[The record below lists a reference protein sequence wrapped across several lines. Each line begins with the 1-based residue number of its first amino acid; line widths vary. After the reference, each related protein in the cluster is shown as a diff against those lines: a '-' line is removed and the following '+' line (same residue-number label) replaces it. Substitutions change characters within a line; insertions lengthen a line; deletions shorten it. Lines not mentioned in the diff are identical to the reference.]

1 MTHSGTLTAVII
13 AVKSTPNLERMK
25 YFLSIDQKISTF
37 VMNGVT
43 PAQLDCSGLCN
54 STRAFKEFH
63 YGLTCVEAAI
73 SMSHANAR
81 RLLLKSN
88 TSWGAIF
95 EEDIEF
101 TQEFRNLLQTIHVLP
116 TKYDK
121 ARIGFHLIPRQF
133 GIMMKRKSSN
143 LLRILMLPDCAAG
156 YVLNQPALEY
166 CVHKE
171 TNHLYLADWPPY
183 LRRIKWFTFKSNL
196 VIHPDLRDAKNF
208 TSTLSGRAQ
217 RQSARSFSKFLSR
230 NTIRFVLLTCLQKI
244 GQNYDDSSLVNEK
257 LKSVVI

>member
-1 MTHSGTLTAVII
+1 MRHSGMLTAVII

-25 YFLSIDQKISTF
+25 YFLGTDQKIPTF

-43 PAQLDCSGLCN
+43 PAQLNCSGLCN
-54 STRAFKEFH
+54 SSKDFKEFH

-81 RLLLKSN
+81 QFLLKSN
-88 TSWGAIF
+88 SPWGVIF

-101 TQEFRNLLQTIHVLP
+101 TQEFKDLLQTIHALP
-116 TKYDK
+116 SKFKET
-121 ARIGFHLIPRQF
+121 RIGFHLIPRQF
-133 GIMMKRKSSN
+133 GIMMKIKSSN

-156 YVLNQPALEY
+156 YVLNQRALQY
-166 CVHKE
+166 CVLKE

-196 VIHPDLRDAKNF
+196 VIHPDLRDANNF
-208 TSTLSGRAQ
+208 TSTLSGRAK
-217 RQSARSFSKFLSR
+217 RQSATKISKFVSR
-230 NTIRFVLLTCLQKI
+230 NTIRFILLKCSQKI

-257 LKSVVI
+257 LKSVVV